1 MPRWLTDYF
10 EMKAIEEKQTQGK
23 LSTRKDRMLPKSLET
38 ILDSDQPRGG
48 SRASYV
54 TNLTK
59 ATLSSGSFP
68 RMFTLP
74 QFATPKSLKPFPLSC
89 PFSIYLLLFA
99 KMLLSPKC

>member
-1 MPRWLTDYF
+1 MDYF

-23 LSTRKDRMLPKSLET
+23 LSMRKDRMLLKSLET
-38 ILDSDQPRGG
+38 ILDSVQPRGG
-48 SRASYV
+48 S
-54 TNLTK
+54 LTK